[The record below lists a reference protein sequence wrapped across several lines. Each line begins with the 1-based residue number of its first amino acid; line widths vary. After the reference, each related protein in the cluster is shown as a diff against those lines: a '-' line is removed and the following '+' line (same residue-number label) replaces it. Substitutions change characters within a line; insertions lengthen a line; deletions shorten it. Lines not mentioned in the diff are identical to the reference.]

1 MSSSKHTGI
10 PVQPGSDRF
19 AAIPDEISC
28 VFRFGKNDHY
38 DPFIEYAPAD
48 IIEKEEN
55 SKKQADNIK
64 LSAAAYNEAIMN
76 IKNQLKLSSSL
87 QVHSSDGSLIS
98 VFNSESTPSASS
110 TYTNLEPSLD
120 LPIGDTSF
128 IQQILDN
135 TTLTTP
141 IPNFEFDSDL
151 FDNIPDDSVTFDQLL
166 DFDPTMTIQT
176 LTDVPMEQSEHYS
189 EHELS
194 SSLQFD
200 STHDETTISS
210 VSSQQSDYS
219 EHDDTTQRKTRKSG
233 GPAGKL
239 ARFGNKQVIKYS
251 DEYHSRRVKNN
262 EAVKKSRMK
271 AKEKQKTT
279 EVQMNKLTDEN
290 RLLNDRVDLLMQ
302 ELQVLRSLYKGLKQ
316 DSTMESG
323 RPLERIIAP

>member
-1 MSSSKHTGI
+1 
-10 PVQPGSDRF
+10 
-19 AAIPDEISC
+19 
-28 VFRFGKNDHY
+28 
-38 DPFIEYAPAD
+38 
-48 IIEKEEN
+48 
-55 SKKQADNIK
+55 
-64 LSAAAYNEAIMN
+64 
-76 IKNQLKLSSSL
+76 
-87 QVHSSDGSLIS
+87 
-98 VFNSESTPSASS
+98 
-110 TYTNLEPSLD
+110 
-120 LPIGDTSF
+120 
-128 IQQILDN
+128 
-135 TTLTTP
+135 
-141 IPNFEFDSDL
+141 
-151 FDNIPDDSVTFDQLL
+151 
-166 DFDPTMTIQT
+166 
-176 LTDVPMEQSEHYS
+176 MEQSEHYS